1 MNISYQE
8 FKAIFF
14 QSMQSVLNNTVTE
27 ITDDVTF
34 ADAGIDSLDRMN
46 LLLDLEER
54 LEMDLG
60 EIDLGELN
68 TLEVLYQSLAQKTE

>member
-14 QSMQSVLNNTVTE
+14 QSMQAVLNNTVTE

-60 EIDLGELN
+60 EIDLGVLN